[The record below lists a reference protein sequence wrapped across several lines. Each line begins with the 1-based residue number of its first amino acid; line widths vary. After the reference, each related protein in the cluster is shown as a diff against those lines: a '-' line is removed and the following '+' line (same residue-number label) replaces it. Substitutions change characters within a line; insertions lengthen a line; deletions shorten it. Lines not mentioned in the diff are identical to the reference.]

1 MAPARLAHENVF
13 INETAVE
20 SRNFR
25 HEILNAD
32 VCVCGGGLAGVCTAI
47 TAARNGVSV
56 ILLQDR
62 PVLGGNASSE
72 VRLWILGATSHMFN
86 NNRYAREGGLVDE
99 ILLENLH
106 RNPEGNPLIL
116 DTILLEKVVEEKNI
130 QLFLNTALIGA
141 DKTGDRISGVT
152 AFSSQTS
159 TMFNVNATQYIDCTG
174 DGALSFLAGAPF
186 RMGAEQSDEFGELF
200 APSSEYGHL
209 LGHSIYFYSKDV
221 GRPVKFVAPSYALQN
236 VEDEIP
242 RFKNFTVK
250 EKGCSLWWIEYG
262 GRLDTVHDTEK
273 IKWELW
279 KVVYGVWDYLKNSG
293 RFPEAENLTLEWV
306 GTIPGKRESRRFVG
320 PYMLR
325 QQDIIEQRFHPDAVS
340 YGGWSLDLHPAEGV
354 YSEVDG
360 CTQWHSKGVYQ
371 IPLST
376 MICTQVPNLLY
387 GGRIISASHVAFAST
402 RVMATCGNN
411 GNALGMAAALC
422 KKLQVDPIQLLE
434 KKNMTM
440 LQLELMRFGQ
450 FIPGYKMD
458 DPLDLVRQATSVKAS
473 STLELSELPA
483 DGPPKV
489 LTRSLAQMIPL
500 PAGSV
505 PNFTVT
511 VQAVEDTTVV
521 VQLRGSMKA
530 YNYTPEVILAE
541 RQYQVTAGESTEI
554 TINLTDVSNPHAQY
568 VFLCFMENE
577 SVAICTSRTRVSGL
591 MTVEHECTQSPP
603 SGVGVDTFERWTPV
617 RRPMGHNLALR
628 VDPPVRGWGAENIRN
643 GVARPTK
650 RANCWVPASI
660 SARRMLTLHWDRPVQ
675 VSRLVV
681 HFDTDYDHALESVLR
696 GHPERQ
702 IPFCVRSWRVLDLSK
717 DGEEIEL
724 FQEDDNHLSRQDV
737 SFETVQATE
746 LGFEILEVHGDPKDT
761 LGGIFEIRAYE

>member
-1 MAPARLAHENVF
+1 
-13 INETAVE
+13 
-20 SRNFR
+20 
-25 HEILNAD
+25 
-32 VCVCGGGLAGVCTAI
+32 
-47 TAARNGVSV
+47 
-56 ILLQDR
+56 
-62 PVLGGNASSE
+62 
-72 VRLWILGATSHMFN
+72 
-86 NNRYAREGGLVDE
+86 
-99 ILLENLH
+99 
-106 RNPEGNPLIL
+106 
-116 DTILLEKVVEEKNI
+116 
-130 QLFLNTALIGA
+130 
-141 DKTGDRISGVT
+141 
-152 AFSSQTS
+152 
-159 TMFNVNATQYIDCTG
+159 
-174 DGALSFLAGAPF
+174 
-186 RMGAEQSDEFGELF
+186 
-200 APSSEYGHL
+200 
-209 LGHSIYFYSKDV
+209 
-221 GRPVKFVAPSYALQN
+221 
-236 VEDEIP
+236 
-242 RFKNFTVK
+242 
-250 EKGCSLWWIEYG
+250 
-262 GRLDTVHDTEK
+262 
-273 IKWELW
+273 
-279 KVVYGVWDYLKNSG
+279 
-293 RFPEAENLTLEWV
+293 
-306 GTIPGKRESRRFVG
+306 
-320 PYMLR
+320 
-325 QQDIIEQRFHPDAVS
+325 
-340 YGGWSLDLHPAEGV
+340 
-354 YSEVDG
+354 
-360 CTQWHSKGVYQ
+360 
-371 IPLST
+371 
-376 MICTQVPNLLY
+376 
-387 GGRIISASHVAFAST
+387 
-402 RVMATCGNN
+402 MATCGNN

-422 KKLQVDPIQLLE
+422 KKLQVDPTQLLE

-450 FIPGYKMD
+450 FIPGYKLD

-505 PNFTVT
+505 PNFAVT

-660 SARRMLTLHWDRPVQ
+660 SARRMLTLHWDKPVQ

-717 DGEEIEL
+717 DDEEIEL

-737 SFETVQATE
+737 SFETVQATA
-746 LGFEILEVHGDPKDT
+746 LGLEILEVHGDPKDT
-761 LGGIFEIRAYE
+761 FGGIFEIRAYE